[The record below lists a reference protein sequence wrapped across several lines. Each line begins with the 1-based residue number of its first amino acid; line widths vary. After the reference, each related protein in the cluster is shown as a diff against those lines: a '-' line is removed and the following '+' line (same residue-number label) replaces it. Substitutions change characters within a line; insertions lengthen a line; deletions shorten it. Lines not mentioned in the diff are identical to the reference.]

1 MENTR
6 RWVAVF
12 ISALLLQACS
22 VSYLQLGNEL
32 TENTSSAYGQPCNVK
47 YSISVGG
54 SKKQFIE
61 EVKKRADA
69 GDARFRLDSSY
80 YKNRLKEY
88 AESTQRY
95 IETTQN
101 ILNEKRCIAN
111 YVEHEEEA
119 NLQIR
124 IVEQSGY
131 RGAAAQ
137 DWLTGLSL
145 GLIPSWKT
153 EEDVYKYSFVSVSMK
168 TGHSYSVD
176 RKTFAHLVLFPI
188 FWITFITS
196 DDIADYKKALT
207 NFLENS

>member
-1 MENTR
+1 MKNTR

-22 VSYLQLGNEL
+22 VSYLQLRNEL
-32 TENTSSAYGQPCNVK
+32 KENPSSGYGQPCNVK
-47 YSISVGG
+47 YSI
-54 SKKQFIE
+54 FIE
-61 EVKKRADA
+61 GYRKRADA
-69 GDARFRLDSSY
+69 GNAAWMYLDSFHED
-80 YKNRLKEY
+80 RLQEY
-88 AESTQRY
+88 
-95 IETTQN
+95 IKTTEE
-101 ILNEKRCIAN
+101 IIRGKRCIAN
-111 YVEHEEEA
+111 YVGSEEDA
-119 NLQIR
+119 DLKIR
-124 IVEQSGY
+124 IVKSGY
-131 RGAAAQ
+131 RGAAPQ

-168 TGHSYSVD
+168 RGHGYSVD